1 MSSQLVN
8 LNVGFGNK
16 AIGDAIKAQVD
27 KFCFVGPAYAA
38 ESRATLGKII
48 IDRLPDNFGKVFF
61 TNAGAD
67 ANENAIKIARMYT
80 GRKRETGKIYTDA
93 GTGSGTSGR
102 IKAIEYTDLKYL

>member
-1 MSSQLVN
+1 M
-8 LNVGFGNK
+8 GFGNK

-27 KFCFVGPAYAA
+27 KFKFVGPAYAA

-67 ANENAIKIARMYT
+67 ANENAVKIARMYT
-80 GRKRETGKIYTDA
+80 GRKRETSVY
-93 GTGSGTSGR
+93 R
-102 IKAIEYTDLKYL
+102 

>member
-61 TNAGAD
+61 TNAGA
-67 ANENAIKIARMYT
+67 NENAVKIARMYT
-80 GRKRETGKIYTDA
+80 GRKRETSVY
-93 GTGSGTSGR
+93 R
-102 IKAIEYTDLKYL
+102 